1 MNLTFAYSP
10 CPNDTFTFF
19 GIASQRVALDNH
31 PITVCHHDIET
42 LNQAALQGKYEITK
56 MSFHTWLLLR
66 HQYRLLPAGNALGYG
81 CGPVLVSRAPI
92 QPADL
97 ARLRIVLPG
106 KHTTAHLLFRL
117 YCPAAARRSFTTYDR
132 IFREIRDGQADA
144 GVVIHESRFLYA
156 EAGLHKVCDL
166 GQWWEQTTQSP
177 IPLGAIAVRNDVP
190 PELDE
195 SIADLIRRSL
205 QLSRDNP
212 SLSQAYVREMACERD
227 EAVLEKQIETFV
239 NAFTLDLGD
248 AGNRAIAK
256 LQQLATAAGI
266 VP

>member
-19 GIASQRVALDNH
+19 GMASKRVALDSH

-42 LNQAALQGKYEITK
+42 LNQSALRGRYEITK

-66 HQYRLLPAGNALGYG
+66 RQYRLLPAGNALGYG
-81 CGPVLVSRAPI
+81 CGPVLVSREPV
-92 QPADL
+92 QKEDL
-97 ARLRIVLPG
+97 SHLRVVLPG
-106 KHTTAHLLFRL
+106 ELTTAHLLFRL
-117 YCPAAARRSFTTYDR
+117 YCPAASRRSFTTYDR
-132 IFREIRDGQADA
+132 IFREILDGQADA

-166 GQWWEQTTQSP
+166 GQWWEETTQAP

-190 PELDE
+190 TELDAP
-195 SIADLIRRSL
+195 IADLIRRSL
-205 QLSRDNP
+205 RLARDNP
-212 SLSQAYVREMACERD
+212 SLPQAYVREMACELD

-239 NAFTLDLGD
+239 NAFTLDLGE
-248 AGNRAIAK
+248 AGARAIEK